1 MPKSHNDPTF
11 CDLDLC
17 HIYIMENLLTSVVL
31 GFVVDVCQVHLGVT
45 GTEMRSDSFDNA
57 NTSVFRQD
65 SQRAYPLSPPTN
77 TVSYPHL
84 LFPHGANLFHGH
96 LSLIQV
102 FNMFLPVGY
111 RIEVGSGAQSSEV
124 ITVTTR
130 HQGPCYSQQIVRI
143 SQSHHSQCH
152 HYRSPVSHH

>member
-1 MPKSHNDPTF
+1 VPKSHNDPTF
-11 CDLDLC
+11 CDLDLLSYL
-17 HIYIMENLLTSVVL
+17 HNGKLVDSSRF
-31 GFVVDVCQVHLGVT
+31 GFYSGRLPGVT

-65 SQRAYPLSPPTN
+65 SQRAYPSSPPTN
-77 TVSYPHL
+77 TVSCPHL
-84 LFPHGANLFHGH
+84 LFPQGAHLFHGH
-96 LSLIQV
+96 PSLIQV

-143 SQSHHSQCH
+143 ARSHHSQRH